1 MNYSRTKILITNLL
15 ILLFF
20 SSVVPAL
27 AQELELEEFTI
38 QSRNNAA
45 DFLSNLKRARGLEIE
60 TVGLFSTLETCRH
73 HAPQLYY
80 EYSVKNNIM
89 LRRVSLAPRNPV
101 TGSADAW
108 EQAGLLKMQKMLKE
122 GSQPNEMEIV
132 ELVQEPAAEYYRY
145 LKPIVVEPGCLRC
158 HGTEKDIGKEAA
170 AAIKLFYPKDRAT
183 NYKNSDLI
191 GAVSIK
197 RAKSVTPPPEHSE
210 TAPPEH

>member
-1 MNYSRTKILITNLL
+1 MNYSKAINITTNLL
-15 ILLFF
+15 ILLLL

-27 AQELELEEFTI
+27 AQELELEEFTM
-38 QSRNNAA
+38 QSRKNAA
-45 DFLSNLKRARGLEIE
+45 DFISSLERTRRLEIE

-80 EYSVKNNIM
+80 EYSVKNNIT

-122 GSQPNEMEIV
+122 GGKANEIEIV
-132 ELVQEPAAEYYRY
+132 ELVQEPAEEYYRY
-145 LKPIVVEPGCLRC
+145 LQPIVVDADCLKC
-158 HGTEKDIGKEAA
+158 HGTENDISKEAA
-170 AAIKLFYPKDRAT
+170 DAIKLFYPKNGAT
-183 NYKNSDLI
+183 GYKDCDLI

-197 RAKSVTPPPEHSE
+197 RAKSIAPPPEH
-210 TAPPEH
+210 

>member
-1 MNYSRTKILITNLL
+1 MNNSKTINITAALV
-15 ILLFF
+15 ILLLL

-27 AQELELEEFTI
+27 AQDLELEEFAI
-38 QSRNNAA
+38 QSRKNAA
-45 DFLSNLKRARGLEIE
+45 DFMSALKRTRKLEIE

-122 GSQPNEMEIV
+122 GGKANKMEII
-132 ELVQEPAAEYYRY
+132 ELVEEPAEQYYRY
-145 LKPIVVEPGCLRC
+145 LKPIVAEEDCLKC
-158 HGTEKDIGKEAA
+158 HGTEKDISKEAA
-170 AAIKLFYPKDRAT
+170 DAIKLFYPKDRAT
-183 NYKNSDLI
+183 GYKDCDLI

-197 RAKSVTPPPEHSE
+197 REKSTAPPPEH
-210 TAPPEH
+210 